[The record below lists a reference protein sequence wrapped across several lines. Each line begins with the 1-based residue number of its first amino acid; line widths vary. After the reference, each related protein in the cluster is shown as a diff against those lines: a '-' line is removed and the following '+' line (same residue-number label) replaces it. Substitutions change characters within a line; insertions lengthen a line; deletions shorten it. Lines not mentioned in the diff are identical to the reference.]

1 MQLFDPLDRMIGRM
15 TEIDWDALIDAT
27 ATKAYRFALGLC
39 GNEEDAK
46 ELVQE
51 AYAKAMDRIGTHDAS
66 QPFEAWFLT
75 VLKHLYLDGARKY
88 EKRYGQSLDRPLD
101 ETGLTVADA
110 VADSR
115 EMSLLERLER
125 QENSRLVRRAMRA
138 LTPDARA
145 VLMMIDLEG
154 LGYEQAAA
162 VMGCPLNTLRSR
174 IVRART
180 ALKERLLAL
189 EVTL

>member
-1 MQLFDPLDRMIGRM
+1 M
-15 TEIDWDALIDAT
+15 DWDALIDAN
-27 ATKAYRFALGLC
+27 ANKAYCFAMGLC
-39 GNEEDAK
+39 GNEDEAK

-51 AYAKAMDRIGTHDAS
+51 AFVKAMDRIGTHDSS

-75 VLKHLYLDGARKY
+75 ILKHLYLDGTKKY
-88 EKRYGQSLDRPLD
+88 EKRFGQSLDQPID
-101 ETGLTVADA
+101 AMGLTVADG
-110 VADSR
+110 VADIR
-115 EMSLLERLER
+115 EMSLLDRLER
-125 QENSRLVRRAMRA
+125 EESAKLVRRAMRV

-145 VLMMIDLEG
+145 VLLMIDLEG
-154 LGYEQAAA
+154 LSYEQTAA

-174 IVRART
+174 IVRARI

>member
-1 MQLFDPLDRMIGRM
+1 MAEM
-15 TEIDWDALIDAT
+15 DWDALIDAS
-27 ATKAYRFALGLC
+27 ANKAYCFAMGLC

-51 AYAKAMDRIGTHDAS
+51 AFAKAMDRIGTHDPA

-75 VLKHLYLDGARKY
+75 VLKHLYLDGSKKY
-88 EKRYGQSLDRPLD
+88 EKRFGQSLDAPIS
-101 ETGLTVADA
+101 ESGLTVADA
-110 VADSR
+110 VADDR
-115 EMSLLERLER
+115 DMGLLERLER
-125 QENSRLVRRAMRA
+125 QENSKLVRRAMRA

-145 VLMMIDLEG
+145 VLLMIDLEG
-154 LGYEQAAA
+154 LGYEEAAA

-174 IVRART
+174 IVRARA

>member
-1 MQLFDPLDRMIGRM
+1 MSEP
-15 TEIDWDALIDAT
+15 DWEALIDAN
-27 ATKAYRFALGLC
+27 ANKAYCFAFGLC
-39 GNEEDAK
+39 GNEDDAK

-51 AYAKAMDRIGTHDAS
+51 AFAKAMDRIGTHDPS
-66 QPFEAWFLT
+66 LPFEAWFMT
-75 VLKHLYLDGARKY
+75 VLKHLYLDGTKKH
-88 EKRYGQSLDRPLD
+88 EKRFGQSLDMPIG
-101 ETGLTVADA
+101 ESGLTVADA
-110 VADSR
+110 IADDQ
-115 EMSLLERLER
+115 EMSLLDRMER
-125 QENSRLVRRAMRA
+125 QENAKLVRRAMRA

-154 LGYEQAAA
+154 LGYEEAAV

-189 EVTL
+189 EVSL

>member
-1 MQLFDPLDRMIGRM
+1 MIEM
-15 TEIDWDALIDAT
+15 DWDALIDAT
-27 ATKAYRFALGLC
+27 ANKAYCFAMGLC

-51 AYAKAMDRIGTHDAS
+51 AFAKAMDRIGTHDPS
-66 QPFEAWFLT
+66 MPFEAWFLT
-75 VLKHLYLDGARKY
+75 VLKHLYLDGTKRY
-88 EKRYGQSLDRPLD
+88 EKRHGQSLDLPID
-101 ETGLTVADA
+101 ESGLTVADGI
-110 VADSR
+110 ADIR
-115 EMSLLERLER
+115 ETSLLERLER
-125 QENSRLVRRAMRA
+125 EENAKLVRRAMRA

-162 VMGCPLNTLRSR
+162 AMGCPLNTLRSR

>member
-1 MQLFDPLDRMIGRM
+1 MADM
-15 TEIDWDALIDAT
+15 DWDALIDAN
-27 ATKAYRFALGLC
+27 ANKAYCFAMGLC

-51 AYAKAMDRIGTHDAS
+51 AFAKAMDRIGTHDSS

-75 VLKHLYLDGARKY
+75 ILKHLYLDGMKRH
-88 EKRYGQSLDRPLD
+88 EKRFGQSLEQPLS
-101 ETGLTVADA
+101 ETGLTVADGI
-110 VADSR
+110 ADSR

-125 QENSRLVRRAMRA
+125 QESAKLVRRAMRV

-145 VLMMIDLEG
+145 VLLMIDLEG
-154 LGYEQAAA
+154 LSYEQTAA

-174 IVRART
+174 IVRARA

>member
-1 MQLFDPLDRMIGRM
+1 MPELDW
-15 TEIDWDALIDAT
+15 EALIDAN
-27 ATKAYRFALGLC
+27 ANKAYCFAMGLC
-39 GNEEDAK
+39 GNEDDAK

-51 AYAKAMDRIGTHDAS
+51 AFAKAMDRIGTHDPAM
-66 QPFEAWFLT
+66 PFEAWFLT
-75 VLKHLYLDGARKY
+75 VLKHLYLDGTKKY
-88 EKRYGQSLDRPLD
+88 EKRHGQSLDMPIN
-101 ETGLTVADA
+101 ESGLTVADGI
-110 VADSR
+110 ADDR

-125 QENSRLVRRAMRA
+125 QENTKLVRRAMRA

-145 VLMMIDLEG
+145 VLLMIDLEG

-174 IVRART
+174 IVRARA

>member
-1 MQLFDPLDRMIGRM
+1 M
-15 TEIDWDALIDAT
+15 DWDALIDAS
-27 ATKAYRFALGLC
+27 ANKAYCFAMGLC
-39 GNEEDAK
+39 GNEDEAR

-51 AYAKAMDRIGTHDAS
+51 AFAKAMDRIDTHDAS
-66 QPFEAWFLT
+66 LPFEAWFLT
-75 VLKHLYLDGARKY
+75 VLKHLYLDGTKKY
-88 EKRYGQSLDRPLD
+88 EKRFGQSLDQPVD
-101 ETGLTVADA
+101 DTGLTVADA
-110 VADSR
+110 IADIR
-115 EMSLLERLER
+115 EMSLLDRLER
-125 QENSRLVRRAMRA
+125 EENAKLVRRAMRA

-189 EVTL
+189 EVSL

>member
-1 MQLFDPLDRMIGRM
+1 M
-15 TEIDWDALIDAT
+15 DWDALIDAT
-27 ATKAYRFALGLC
+27 ANKAYCFAMGLC

-51 AYAKAMDRIGTHDAS
+51 AFAKAMDRIGTHDPS
-66 QPFEAWFLT
+66 MPFEAWFLT
-75 VLKHLYLDGARKY
+75 VLKHLYLDGTKRY
-88 EKRYGQSLDRPLD
+88 EKRHGQSLDLPID
-101 ETGLTVADA
+101 ESGLTVADGI
-110 VADSR
+110 ADIR
-115 EMSLLERLER
+115 ETSLLERLER
-125 QENSRLVRRAMRA
+125 EENAKLVRRAMRA

-162 VMGCPLNTLRSR
+162 AMGCPLNTLRSR

>member
-1 MQLFDPLDRMIGRM
+1 M
-15 TEIDWDALIDAT
+15 TEPDWDALIDAN
-27 ATKAYRFALGLC
+27 ADKAYRFALGLC

-51 AYAKAMDRIGTHDAS
+51 AFVKAMDRIGTRDAS
-66 QPFEAWFLT
+66 LPFGSWFLT
-75 VLKHLYLDGARKY
+75 VLKHLYLDGT
-88 EKRYGQSLDRPLD
+88 KRCERRRGQSLDLPLD
-101 ETGLTVADA
+101 DSGLTVADA
-110 VADSR
+110 VADDR
-115 EMSLLERLER
+115 ERPLLERLER
-125 QENSRLVRRAMRA
+125 EESSRLVRRAMRS

-145 VLMMIDLEG
+145 VLLMIDLEG

-162 VMGCPLNTLRSR
+162 AMGCPLNTLRSR

-189 EVTL
+189 EATL

>member
-1 MQLFDPLDRMIGRM
+1 MP
-15 TEIDWDALIDAT
+15 EPDWDALIDAN
-27 ATKAYRFALGLC
+27 ANKAYCFAMGLC

-51 AYAKAMDRIGTHDAS
+51 AFAKAMDRIDTHNPS
-66 QPFEAWFLT
+66 LPFEAWFLT
-75 VLKHLYLDGARKY
+75 VLKHLYLDGTRKY
-88 EKRYGQSLDRPLD
+88 EKRYGQSLDAPIN
-101 ETGLTVADA
+101 ESGLTVADGI
-110 VADSR
+110 ADIR
-115 EMSLLERLER
+115 ETALIDRLER
-125 QENSRLVRRAMRA
+125 EENSKLVRRAMRA

-145 VLMMIDLEG
+145 ALLMIDLQG
-154 LGYEQAAA
+154 LSYEQAAA

-174 IVRART
+174 IVRARA

>member
-1 MQLFDPLDRMIGRM
+1 MNDN
-15 TEIDWDALIDAT
+15 IDWEALIDAN
-27 ATKAYRFALGLC
+27 ANRAYCFAMSLC

-51 AYAKAMDRIGTHDAS
+51 GFAKAMERFETHDPS

-75 VLKHLYLDGARKY
+75 VLKHLYLDGMKRY
-88 EKRYGQSLDRPLD
+88 ERRYGQSLEAPMD

-110 VADSR
+110 VSDHR
-115 EMSLLERLER
+115 ETALLERLER
-125 QENSRLVRRAMRA
+125 QESSKLVRRAMRG

-145 VLMMIDLEG
+145 VLLMIDLEG
-154 LGYEQAAA
+154 LGYEETAA

-174 IVRART
+174 IVRARV
-180 ALKERLLAL
+180 ALKQRLLAL
-189 EVTL
+189 EVSI